1 MKQYTLKLDN
11 TRQRPVV
18 ILNNG
23 LTALFDTGAY
33 IPVWTDDED
42 ILTSELGAQLV
53 RKGVPLS
60 GFGGCTYG
68 NLYKVNIDIG
78 GILYPNMHIIAN
90 NEINATFNLI
100 LSATMFEGLIYQ
112 IDTVNHVLNVEVP
125 DWESNVRNLR
135 VVSEEGKLFVLCDA
149 IDELA
154 SISSV
159 S

>member
-18 ILNNG
+18 ILDNG
-23 LTALFDTGAY
+23 LTALLDTGAY

-42 ILTSELGAQLV
+42 ILTSELGAELV
-53 RKGVPLS
+53 RMDVPLS
-60 GFGGCTYG
+60 GFGGCTRG

-78 GILYPNMHIIAN
+78 GILYPDMHIIAN

-112 IDTVNHVLNVEVP
+112 IDTINHVLNIEVP
-125 DWESNVRNLR
+125 DSESNVRNLR
-135 VVSEEGKLFVLCDA
+135 VINKDGKAFVLCSDA
-149 IDELA
+149 EP
-154 SISSV
+154 V
-159 S
+159 NRKY

>member
-1 MKQYTLKLDN
+1 MKQYTLRLDK

-42 ILTSELGAQLV
+42 ILISELGAVLI
-53 RKGVPLS
+53 RKDVPLS
-60 GFGGCTYG
+60 GFGGSTFG
-68 NLYKVNIDIG
+68 NLYKVNLDIG
-78 GILYPNMHIIAN
+78 GILYPSMHIMSN

-112 IDTVNHVLNVEVP
+112 IDTVNHVLNIDVP

-135 VVSEEGKLFVLCDA
+135 IVNEDGKIFVLCNA
-149 IDELA
+149 AVI
-154 SISSV
+154 
-159 S
+159 